1 MTSWQTRFNRWLVY
15 VLCWT
20 INIQPVLANVV
31 VNGTQTQVTQALN
44 GVEVVDIA
52 KPNGK
57 GLSHNQ
63 YEMFNVDPTGL
74 ILNNST
80 QALSQSQLAGIVE
93 GNANLQ
99 GQAASVILNEV
110 TGSNRSQLN
119 GYTEVLGKQ
128 ANVILANPYGI
139 TCDGC
144 GFMNTPRVTLST
156 GTPQIINGSLNGFDV
171 SQGSISI
178 EGLGLDGSQQTYFDI
193 ITRAAKLSAD
203 IHAQNLNVVTGRNQV
218 GYKTNHV
225 TKSQSQPQTQP
236 ELAIDSSAL
245 GGMYAG
251 RIQLVST
258 ESGVGVNAG
267 NLAASNGDIQLSADG
282 KITLGHASA
291 THDIVLET
299 SDQLAL
305 SGQQYAGETFDAN
318 AKRIEIIDGAVAARK
333 ELNLNAK
340 QDIQLSQSYLTSGLD
355 SKGTLAGPSQ
365 LNITADSLNLN
376 QSQVTSSGGVTSQ
389 ASNIELDA
397 QSELQAKQI
406 QFDSTSSLLNDG
418 QIHAEQNVTFSGDNY
433 HIEGEGNLSAEQL
446 SLKGGVAEINSQLQ
460 GATITSAVES
470 LEVGEQGH
478 LNASQ
483 ALELGAQS
491 LINQGV
497 LQSADAFALS
507 VTDLDNQGSLIAA
520 HDLQITAAN
529 NVTNSGLV
537 YSAEDTKL
545 NVAGDVVNEQGD
557 MLIGGNF
564 VSQGITDSERS
575 RGFYNRSGNIE
586 AQGDIQLNAD
596 AIENTRVKAEE
607 TTTSISN
614 SAPSQISKK
623 LTLKSQTCET
633 RGGNEA
639 NEYCTSTYYGFSE
652 KRIMSQDSTIVTIEG
667 DASQLKSG
675 GHLDIEAGVL
685 RNNASLMTSNGDI
698 AINADEVSN
707 KAFQTAKNTVYANY
721 SSGESR
727 IKTVKVKRVIKT
739 ESEQGEL
746 YNASIIANGD
756 ISINAT
762 DSVDNGT
769 TQANAAGSGIELPG
783 APQVSLP
790 AEQSDTPFISDND
803 IAFPN
808 YTIPESP
815 NGLFVPSRDP
825 QSQYVIE
832 TNPLLT
838 DMGEFV
844 GSDYFLSKIEYH
856 PDNDV
861 KFLGDS
867 YYDTRTITQAIFE
880 QTGQRYLEAN
890 IGSDLAQMQSLMDA
904 AASAQT
910 ELDLQAGVAL
920 TPEQIAN
927 LENDIIWYER
937 VTVNGQEVLAPKLYL
952 SSATQQSIAQGG
964 ALIAGNNVA
973 IAANT
978 ITNQDGT
985 LFAAQSMN
993 LQASDSI
1000 LNKKGAIE
1008 AGGDLSLTAGNDIK
1022 NISGQISGED
1032 VSLTAQNGSI
1042 INRTQVETLS
1052 VSGNGQLSTKAN
1064 PSRSADVM
1072 TGVGNTASISSR
1084 GELDLTAGE
1093 NIELVAANVESLGDA
1108 NLNAGGSV
1116 TVSSARQQI
1125 TNHTIEGRSQIDT
1138 HSVSNLASSLSSGG
1152 NLMVNAAENIDVT
1165 GSNFAA
1171 LGNLALKA
1179 QGDITLDTAVDEQYQ
1194 SVNEHRHDSIS
1205 QTKTHQG
1212 ASLRGDS
1219 IAIEAGNNVA
1229 ITSAD
1234 LQATNEASINAG
1246 GDVSL
1251 LAANDSIYHY
1261 DKKTKKKSFGRK
1273 KTTIKESIK
1282 ETAQGTQIN
1291 AGNINIAAGG
1301 NQQSQG
1307 DLTLVGA
1314 DLSAN
1319 DSVNLSADGDVV
1331 LAAQGY
1337 RDYQRK
1343 ETIKK
1348 GFGGLTGKTTGSIDD
1363 ATLLDSANVITGADV
1378 SIQSGN
1384 DIGVIAS
1391 NISAGG
1397 QVDLEAENQV
1407 VVGADYAQ
1415 QSSQQWSEESSLF
1428 SGGDIYSMNSHR
1440 EGVTSSTAQGSQIQ
1454 SGGHLAVNGAEV
1466 SVVGSELAANGSA
1479 ELSSEAGD
1487 IKVLAATNHT
1497 SSYSNDEQMSIG
1509 FGDVANAANFA
1520 SLAMG
1525 NFTGLLG
1532 SLDDLKDGRL
1542 SMQIAEATYDKVDTQ
1557 TQSTSHTGASI
1568 SANNNVSLNS
1578 HGDITVEGS
1587 QLAADR
1593 DNDNQGD
1600 LSLTSVGDVS
1610 IKEAKD
1616 TYQTKTD
1623 ETHGNASVNFTV
1635 KHQAVETYNA
1645 SVALKDSVKALKEAK
1660 DSYQEYK
1667 DQLKDLEKTYAQL
1680 EQDYNNQVPGVAA
1693 EDLDELSNLIAASKA
1708 DESWY
1713 IAGIA
1718 MATEDVTTKGVLL
1731 AKQVHTSMDSTV
1743 TQGFNASLD
1752 IDMSVSKNSTSSS
1765 GTTSVASNLSGQN
1778 VSINSGNET
1787 GDEITVQGSKVS
1799 ATDTIA
1805 LSSNNINLLA
1815 SQDKAQTQNT
1825 GLSGSASISLSA
1837 HGAATGADI
1846 NASLNRS
1853 GSQSSST
1860 TYSNSSLSSNTIQLA
1875 SQQDTSI
1882 LGANLKADSQLTAD
1896 VGGNLNVV
1904 SQQNQN
1910 TSTHHSEGVSGG
1922 ASTSISDQTSV
1933 NGLNGGFNLANG
1945 TSTSRETVTTSLISK
1960 GSADI
1965 NVGGSTDVQGAT
1977 IATINEQGDDLG
1989 ALSLVTNTLTYSDLS
2004 NTRYQSD
2011 QSANVSRNIGKD
2023 KEGHFDLL
2031 GGSSHLQYNNES
2043 NYKKTKS
2050 LATIGAGD
2058 IQATGTENEQL
2069 ASLNRDISQVDKDL
2083 YDVTRQ
2089 QGDFDFEVDHRFFS
2103 EMGRNEISEDVMV
2116 TDMIRESIALA
2127 MMTDRVGF
2135 SDIASETGK
2144 QLKVYN
2150 GLKAKIAS
2158 DPELAAALKDP
2169 NLSADD
2175 KKIMLDK
2182 VSHVVMTEL
2191 GYKTEG
2197 YENKIIAKKDD
2208 KNPGF
2213 HSDETG
2219 DAYINDEKADD
2230 TKKLTQIAGHETSH
2244 EMDEQDIANGGKQY
2258 SKADKE
2264 TYADHIG
2271 SNVGDYLEVGLG
2283 INGGG
2288 SLASSNNHV
2297 DNESSE
2303 VIENNKEYDGLDKN
2317 KGNHFLGAAAMF
2329 ETGQAAVT
2337 AQTQA
2342 ALSAQVTGA
2351 SAISNAGQNNTT
2363 KPLITNR
2370 VIDDVKENTGNIYSN
2385 IKELIFGGIEFE
2397 PEYSDEERD
2406 FLAQQYNQLLI
2417 DYKSGD
2423 TGQDRIASYEYM
2435 QQSQFSPEVIARAEV
2450 LRSKRTISGSINPS
2464 TLLPIQEGDDP
2475 STTSEIASSIDAST
2489 QTVSTNEQGLGTTE
2503 SPSYSGVDPLVIVN
2517 SKNVKND
2524 GSSDSDFDKVP
2535 GGSDVTKSTGKPDFI
2550 VSPNGT
2556 TMPTNKD
2563 FNLVD
2568 SNKKGGD
2575 WFQIH
2580 NKHTDAKVNG
2590 SPHTHYPEQHGRSRT
2605 REIKTTDGSDLD
2617 YADNAL
2623 RNGTMRE
2630 RKNRGDKGG

>member
-144 GFMNTPRVTLST
+144 GFMNIPRVTLST

-267 NLAASNGDIQLSADG
+267 NLAASNGDVQISADG

-318 AKRIEIIDGAVAARK
+318 AKRIEITDGAVAARK

-340 QDIQLSQSYLTSGLD
+340 QDIQLSQSHLTSGLD

-389 ASNIELDA
+389 ASNIELDV

-470 LEVGEQGH
+470 LELGEQGH

-520 HDLQITAAN
+520 HDLQIIAAN

-557 MLIGGNF
+557 MLIGGDF
-564 VSQGITDSERS
+564 ISKGITDGQWSQ
-575 RGFYNRSGNIE
+575 GFYNRSGNIE
-586 AQGDIQLNAD
+586 AQGGIQLSAD
-596 AIENTRVKAEE
+596 TIENTRLKAEKTVINRSE
-607 TTTSISN
+607 
-614 SAPSQISKK
+614 SAPQEM
-623 LTLKSQTCET
+623 TLKVLVKKSNCEDVGDRGKIWRCDTSSNAVTVERIASQNATE
-633 RGGNEA
+633 
-639 NEYCTSTYYGFSE
+639 
-652 KRIMSQDSTIVTIEG
+652 VLIEG
-667 DASQLKSG
+667 ESSSLVSG
-675 GHLDIEAGVL
+675 DDLTV
-685 RNNASLMTSNGDI
+685 NTNQM
-698 AINADEVSN
+698 SN
-707 KAFQTAKNTVYANY
+707 KASLISSDSNVYINTDLFTNKAYQAKSNTVKAIYHIAANSVKGGGVSGGFG
-721 SSGESR
+721 SSST
-727 IKTVKVKRVIKT
+727 TVKKKVQRQLTTIEEV
-739 ESEQGEL
+739 GEL
-746 YNASIIANGD
+746 YNSSIIANGD
-756 ISINAT
+756 IIITAS

-769 TQANAAGSGIELPG
+769 TQANAEGSGIELPG

-808 YTIPESP
+808 YTIPQSP

-844 GSDYFLSKIEYH
+844 GSDYFLSKIEYQ

-904 AASAQT
+904 AASAQI

-973 IAANT
+973 ISANT

-985 LFAAQSMN
+985 LFADQSMN

-1008 AGGDLSLTAGNDIK
+1008 AGGDLSLTAGKDIK

-1093 NIELVAANVESLGDA
+1093 NIELVAANVESLGDE

-1116 TVSSARQQI
+1116 TVSSARQQT

-1138 HSVSNLASSLSSGG
+1138 HSVSNLASGLSSGG

-1251 LAANDSIYHY
+1251 LAANDSVYHY

-1319 DSVNLSADGDVV
+1319 DSVTLSADGDVV

-1378 SIQSGN
+1378 TIQSGN
-1384 DIGVIAS
+1384 DIGILAS
-1391 NISAGG
+1391 NVSAGG
-1397 QVDLEAENQV
+1397 DVGLDAENQV
-1407 VVGADYAQ
+1407 MVGADYVQ

-1454 SGGHLAVNGAEV
+1454 SRGNLAVNGAEV

-1645 SVALKDSVKALKEAK
+1645 SVTLKDSVKALKEAK

-1860 TYSNSSLSSNTIQLA
+1860 TYSNSSLSSNTIQIA

-1922 ASTSISDQTSV
+1922 ASTSISAQTSV

-2011 QSANVSRNIGKD
+2011 QSANVSTDIGTD
-2023 KEGHFDLL
+2023 KIGQFDLSE
-2031 GGSSHLQYNNES
+2031 GSSHLQYSDES
-2043 NYKKTKS
+2043 NYQKTKS
-2050 LATIGAGD
+2050 LATIGLGD
-2058 IQATGTENEQL
+2058 IQVTQTDDEQL
-2069 ASLNRDISQVDKDL
+2069 TSLNRDITQSDKDL

-2089 QGDFDFEVDHRFFS
+2089 QGDFDFTVDHRLLTS
-2103 EMGRNEISEDVMV
+2103 KGHEKIAEDVG
-2116 TDMIRESIALA
+2116 DIAFKLGSKSLAKALFDIDNPDISIALQGQVESTLDTLIERGVDPKVAKGILTNETFYTTVADILANGDIADFSEPKKQAKKSSEQALELVLANQTAAEIALGKLGDVQKYIDTLPVEQAQAA
-2127 MMTDRVGF
+2127 MFALSVMTGGVVKAVAEVAKDVVVSATIGEQIAEVKDKASTYITSKVSGISPDDVNALTENNVENIGSSYSL
-2135 SDIASETGK
+2135 SDIKDGSGFALEVIGVGVGSIAGKGSSSSTSGAKNGDASSFASGSNLNK
-2144 QLKVYN
+2144 QLT
-2150 GLKAKIAS
+2150 AQ
-2158 DPELAAALKDP
+2158 E
-2169 NLSADD
+2169 
-2175 KKIMLDK
+2175 
-2182 VSHVVMTEL
+2182 
-2191 GYKTEG
+2191 
-2197 YENKIIAKKDD
+2197 
-2208 KNPGF
+2208 
-2213 HSDETG
+2213 
-2219 DAYINDEKADD
+2219 
-2230 TKKLTQIAGHETSH
+2230 
-2244 EMDEQDIANGGKQY
+2244 IANGHAFDKHVLKQGEFP
-2258 SKADKE
+2258 DVR
-2264 TYADHIG
+2264 TRQQFQ
-2271 SNVGDYLEVGLG
+2271 
-2283 INGGG
+2283 
-2288 SLASSNNHV
+2288 NHV
-2297 DNESSE
+2297 EDVLHNPSE
-2303 VIENNKEYDGLDKN
+2303 VRYYKDGRTVYIQDSSSTVVIRNSGAGESTAFQPSDWTEYLDT
-2317 KGNHFLGAAAMF
+2317 LP
-2329 ETGQAAVT
+2329 
-2337 AQTQA
+2337 
-2342 ALSAQVTGA
+2342 S
-2351 SAISNAGQNNTT
+2351 
-2363 KPLITNR
+2363 
-2370 VIDDVKENTGNIYSN
+2370 
-2385 IKELIFGGIEFE
+2385 
-2397 PEYSDEERD
+2397 
-2406 FLAQQYNQLLI
+2406 
-2417 DYKSGD
+2417 
-2423 TGQDRIASYEYM
+2423 
-2435 QQSQFSPEVIARAEV
+2435 
-2450 LRSKRTISGSINPS
+2450 RSTP
-2464 TLLPIQEGDDP
+2464 
-2475 STTSEIASSIDAST
+2475 
-2489 QTVSTNEQGLGTTE
+2489 
-2503 SPSYSGVDPLVIVN
+2503 
-2517 SKNVKND
+2517 
-2524 GSSDSDFDKVP
+2524 
-2535 GGSDVTKSTGKPDFI
+2535 
-2550 VSPNGT
+2550 
-2556 TMPTNKD
+2556 
-2563 FNLVD
+2563 
-2568 SNKKGGD
+2568 
-2575 WFQIH
+2575 
-2580 NKHTDAKVNG
+2580 
-2590 SPHTHYPEQHGRSRT
+2590 YP
-2605 REIKTTDGSDLD
+2605 
-2617 YADNAL
+2617 
-2623 RNGTMRE
+2623 
-2630 RKNRGDKGG
+2630 